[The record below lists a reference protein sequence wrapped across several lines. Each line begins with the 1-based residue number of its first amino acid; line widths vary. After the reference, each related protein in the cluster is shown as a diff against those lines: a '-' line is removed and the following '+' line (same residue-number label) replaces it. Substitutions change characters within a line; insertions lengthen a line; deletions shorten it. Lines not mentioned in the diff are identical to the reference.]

1 MKMKN
6 FMLTAL
12 LLAVCLAV
20 HASARV
26 PSRMVRRGATAL
38 AAQPC
43 VRPIHG
49 MGEDYTAPDGSFA
62 THASAKQFPQEGEM
76 LYDVAVDGKYAGLYT
91 DSSHWGGLVH
101 FGSFEFA
108 DGREITVDINYAHE
122 IKSFEILPKTLN
134 IKAVKQTSPRSLRFK
149 LRKADQNITLI
160 VNGEPKRNVLH
171 LFAASIDRDAPE
183 VPAGTG
189 FRRFDERKLIYF
201 GPGYYDL
208 EKLTGKD
215 ELAVPDGWQVY
226 VAAGAVV
233 YGRISAWKVG
243 EGTSLRGRGMIYN
256 DARNPRMIFTVTE
269 STGMRVEGLVFHT
282 HLPRCWQVGV
292 TRSRDIVFENVK
304 ILSTRYA
311 STDGLD
317 IVNSSD
323 CRFANMFIRAND
335 DAVAVKGLQNG
346 KPEDCLPN
354 RNLVFEQLQLW
365 NDCNNAFGLG
375 AETRASVYEN
385 IQLRNSCVLF
395 SYDDPDNH
403 EKLDERAALT
413 ICCLEGTF
421 FRNILYENIDV
432 YHCERLVAE
441 GFKPD
446 FWFGSIQGN
455 QTTAGGIDGVT
466 FRNVRSFASSGSSI
480 ANQIHLYGWRQD
492 GTPDKYVEN
501 VTFENLRI
509 EGRKVKSAVDSH
521 FLVDSI
527 VKGLVVR

>member
-1 MKMKN
+1 MKMNN
-6 FMLTAL
+6 FMATVL
-12 LLAVCLAV
+12 LFAACFAAHSAAEV
-20 HASARV
+20 HLRPARGGV
-26 PSRMVRRGATAL
+26 
-38 AAQPC
+38 AAFEVQPC
-43 VRPIHG
+43 VPPVHG
-49 MGEDYTAPDGSFA
+49 MGEDYAAPDGSFF
-62 THASAKQFPQEGEM
+62 THASAVQFPQEGKM
-76 LYDVAVDGKYAGLYT
+76 LYDVAVNGKYVGLYT

-122 IKSFEILPKTLN
+122 IKSFEILPKTLEL
-134 IKAVKQTSPRSLRFK
+134 KAVKRTSARSLRLK

-171 LFAASIDRDAPE
+171 LFAASIDRNAPD
-183 VPAGTG
+183 VPADTG

-233 YGRISAWKVG
+233 YGRISAWNAGK
-243 EGTSLRGRGMIYN
+243 GTSLRGRGMIYN
-256 DARNPRMIFTVTE
+256 DERNPRMVFTVTE

-317 IVNSSD
+317 VVNSSD

-346 KPEDCLPN
+346 RPEDCMPN

-413 ICCLEGTF
+413 ICCLNGTF

-480 ANQIHLYGWRQD
+480 ANQIRLYGWRQD

-509 EGRKVKSAVDSH
+509 EGRKVKSADNSH
-521 FLVDSI
+521 FLIDSM
-527 VKGLVVR
+527 VKGLVFR